1 MFHSPRLRQVIMS
14 EIHPT
19 DRKSITAR
27 SFPDDGFCETDSE
40 SVESEKIISR
50 LRLNFREFM
59 N

>member
-1 MFHSPRLRQVIMS
+1 MS